1 MNVLRVFLVSLFTP
15 YFCVSSAQLVSVMLT
30 EKTDARVATNI
41 IFRELA
47 EQHRKLVLIIDKL
60 WGKRPAEN
68 HVGGI
73 VSVCQLWLGNMSRNS
88 LCNLGIERRIVFN
101 LQSAFSKIQFFL
113 DAHEGEAQL
122 HCCNYTLIFSL
133 LMMGGGVELVST
145 LH

>member
-1 MNVLRVFLVSLFTP
+1 MGSLFTP

-47 EQHRKLVLIIDKL
+47 EQRRKLVLIIDKL
-60 WGKRPAEN
+60 WGKRPVES

-73 VSVCQLWLGNMSRNS
+73 LSVCHLWLGNTSRNS
-88 LCNLGIERRIVFN
+88 LCNLGIERGIVFN
-101 LQSAFSKIQFFL
+101 LQSAFSKILFFL
-113 DAHEGEAQL
+113 DAHEGKDQL
-122 HCCNYTLIFSL
+122 DCCNYTLIISL
-133 LMMGGGVELVST
+133 LMMSGGGGVSI